1 MATSPLIDTEM
12 VEEVV
17 KLGFDRGEVIQ
28 SVKARQQ
35 NKVCFGPAPLISQL
49 CHKGS
54 YACLSVFDSGK
65 DKVRL
70 GPATFPSE
78 LCHAGSYACLSVCGS
93 GKDMQSMSE

>member
-12 VEEVV
+12 VQEVV

-35 NKVCFGPAPLISQL
+35 NKVCFGPAPLTSQL
-49 CHKGS
+49 CHTGS
-54 YACLSVFDSGK
+54 YACLSEFHLQK

-70 GPATFPSE
+70 DSATSPSQ
-78 LCHAGSYACLSVCGS
+78 LCHTGSYACLSDFQVKICS
-93 GKDMQSMSE
+93 Q